1 MDPNG
6 TDSVDAPVSRGM
18 ATLAYPKYCMGG
30 TKLGD
35 VLEALTKPCWF
46 ADIRISYDLSE
57 LPLCPSIS
65 LSQLWPGMSQC
76 PSLEQSQVVP

>member
-1 MDPNG
+1 MELALLLLLLSG
-6 TDSVDAPVSRGM
+6 
-18 ATLAYPKYCMGG
+18 ATLAYLRHCMGA

-35 VLEALTKPCWF
+35 ILETLSKTCWF

-76 PSLEQSQVVP
+76 PSLEQSQAVP

>member
-6 TDSVDAPVSRGM
+6 TDSVAAPVIRGM
-18 ATLAYPKYCMGG
+18 ATLAYPKHYMGG

-35 VLEALTKPCWF
+35 VLETLTKTCWF

-65 LSQLWPGMSQC
+65 LSQLWPGMPQC
-76 PSLEQSQVVP
+76 LSLEQTQAVP